1 MMEYSVVT
9 LPWNKLIILIL
20 IVQVSDSLIKIII

>member
-9 LPWNKLIILIL
+9 LLWNKLII

>member
-9 LPWNKLIILIL
+9 LLRNKLIILIL